1 MDLSIARRQ
10 DAIRKKRKR
19 NGEKREKTKRHEHN
33 VQERTRS
40 KDSLSTVDIYAKRVL
55 RPFSQNPA
63 THRKVVLT
71 LSLYVSY
78 LLLLSI
84 SLLTLLMSIIFPS
97 CKVIEEIVT
106 TLITLLFRVFTLLPP
121 SLTPAYIIE
130 T

>member
-1 MDLSIARRQ
+1 M
-10 DAIRKKRKR
+10 
-19 NGEKREKTKRHEHN
+19 
-33 VQERTRS
+33 QERTRS
-40 KDSLSTVDIYAKRVL
+40 KDSLSTVDTYAKRVL

-63 THRKVVLT
+63 TRRRVVLT

-106 TLITLLFRVFTLLPP
+106 TLITLLFRVFTPLPP

-130 T
+130 R